1 MSFSPQITQINTD
14 WEKTLLNSSPCSAV
28 FINKKFPTDEGSLHR
43 WGTPSSSVA
52 SALLTGGEEIFSVRY
67 LIIIV
72 IEAECEAYSGA

>member
-1 MSFSPQITQINTD
+1 M
-14 WEKTLLNSSPCSAV
+14 KAA
-28 FINKKFPTDEGSLHR
+28 FIGGEP
-43 WGTPSSSVA
+43 PSSSVA

>member
-1 MSFSPQITQINTD
+1 M
-14 WEKTLLNSSPCSAV
+14 KAA
-28 FINKKFPTDEGSLHR
+28 FIGGEHLP
-43 WGTPSSSVA
+43 VA

>member
-1 MSFSPQITQINTD
+1 M
-14 WEKTLLNSSPCSAV
+14 KVA
-28 FINKKFPTDEGSLHR
+28 FIGGEPPSL
-43 WGTPSSSVA
+43 SVT

>member
-1 MSFSPQITQINTD
+1 M
-14 WEKTLLNSSPCSAV
+14 KAA
-28 FINKKFPTDEGSLHR
+28 FIGGEH
-43 WGTPSSSVA
+43 PSSSVA

>member
-1 MSFSPQITQINTD
+1 MSFSSQTPEPPPDSDPTEPSDT
-14 WEKTLLNSSPCSAV
+14 SRSAV
-28 FINKKFPTDEGSLHR
+28 YSNKHFPPDEGSLHR